1 MAERRLRTGL
11 AFVLGLTVLSGCA
24 VNKGSALA
32 ADFEAD
38 WAGTPDVAT
47 VHATEENTLPFFGT
61 STGTLT
67 VQEGTSADRVSELA
81 GELRQ
86 YVAGRD
92 DVTGKIAAADIIF
105 TVVPDSARTDE
116 VVSLWRSMSTDPQ
129 VTSAHIS
136 KPSRADVNR
145 WRIVGTAPNVVGA
158 MELFDDLTTGGGRH
172 GTLTGVTTVLI
183 STDRT
188 VEPAVS
194 VETGADGAVPVE
206 AIAAFRAVVGRY
218 PMVRATLRVDRVSIV
233 LTRPE
238 DRSAAEEVAR
248 ALAPNL
254 GTVEVTSQNR

>member
-11 AFVLGLTVLSGCA
+11 AFVLGMTMLSGCA
-24 VNKGSALA
+24 VDKGSALA

-38 WAGTPDVAT
+38 WAGTPDVAS
-47 VHATEENTLPFFGT
+47 VQANAENTLPFFGST
-61 STGTLT
+61 TGTLT

-92 DVTGKIAAADIIF
+92 DVSGKINAADITF
-105 TVVPDSARTDE
+105 AVVPDGARNDE
-116 VVSLWRSMSTDPQ
+116 VVSLWRSMSTDSQ

-136 KPSRADVNR
+136 RPSRGDIDR
-145 WRIVGTAPNVVGA
+145 WRIVGAAPDVVGA

-238 DRSAAEEVAR
+238 DRVAAEEVAR
-248 ALAPNL
+248 ALAPNI

>member
-1 MAERRLRTGL
+1 MAERRLRTGF
-11 AFVLGLTVLSGCA
+11 AFVLGLTLLSGCA

-38 WAGTPDVAT
+38 WAGTPDVAS
-47 VHATEENTLPFFGT
+47 VQATEENTLPFFGT

-92 DVTGKIAAADIIF
+92 DVSGKITVGDITF
-105 TVVPDSARTDE
+105 AVVPDSARTDE
-116 VVSLWRSMSTDPQ
+116 VVSLWRSMSTDSR

-136 KPSRADVNR
+136 RPSRADVDR

-183 STDRT
+183 STDRG
-188 VEPAVS
+188 VDPAVS

-238 DRSAAEEVAR
+238 DQAAAEEVAR

-254 GTVEVTSQNR
+254 GIVEVTSQNR